1 MTFSFHIS
9 NATKGGGL
17 AAVIYIDVVQVV
29 IMVTGSLI
37 LLFRGLNEVGGWE
50 NLQKR
55 YLFWLISSGLMS
67 SLLNFAHVVLII

>member
-1 MTFSFHIS
+1 MTFLFHIS

-55 YLFWLISSGLMS
+55 YLFWFILSFFNKL
-67 SLLNFAHVVLII
+67 